1 MPLSDSKEN
10 RNSDEE
16 TLVSRKNYL
25 FPQSRR
31 HIQFLSKDTKPVKRK
46 VKINGKSEIFDFED
60 APPSRQ
66 LVLSQ
71 VENRRKHRCLRRRSQ
86 FHTLKH
92 EETSN
97 FSHSV

>member
-1 MPLSDSKEN
+1 MCLKDTRKFIFL
-10 RNSDEE
+10 
-16 TLVSRKNYL
+16 TLHLARV
-25 FPQSRR
+25 
-31 HIQFLSKDTKPVKRK
+31 QFLSKDTEPVKRK
-46 VKINGKSEIFDFED
+46 VKIGGKSEICDFED

-71 VENRRKHRCLRRRSQ
+71 VENRRKYRCLRRRSQ
-86 FHTLKH
+86 FHMLKH